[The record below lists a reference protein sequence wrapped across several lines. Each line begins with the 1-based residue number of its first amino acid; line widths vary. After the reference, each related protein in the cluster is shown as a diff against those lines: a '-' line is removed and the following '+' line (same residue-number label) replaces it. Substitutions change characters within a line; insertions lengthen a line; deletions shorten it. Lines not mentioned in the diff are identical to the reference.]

1 MPQQAVDARAGGS
14 LNAVRQAKGTRTGNR
29 FTRTRTAQARPRSAD
44 MYGKLKRGRSD
55 GCDCR

>member
-29 FTRTRTAQARPRSAD
+29 FTRTGTAQARPA
-44 MYGKLKRGRSD
+44 RGLLI
-55 GCDCR
+55 